1 MNGIITDFLA
11 QHFINLPFVSRAA
24 GCVTVLKK
32 SKSGGADKKIPVAQI
47 VYKTT
52 EAGVTVC
59 DFEQDYQDLIPVSTE
74 TGILYFEDLVGT
86 KVIDSNKRYNTWEGR
101 LKLVF
106 WANLKKIGQPTTMRD
121 LEEAIM
127 ANLPQ
132 QIAGSGAFFGASL
145 RMSKIFP
152 KRPSPFDYYDYNESQ
167 TQFLAAPYGYF
178 SLEIAYTARASRG
191 CPTNI
196 TLNPELC

>member
-1 MNGIITDFLA
+1 MNEIITDFLA
-11 QHFINLPFVSRAA
+11 QHFITLPFVSRAA
-24 GCVTVLKK
+24 GCVTVLRKP
-32 SKSGGADKKIPVAQI
+32 KSGGGEIKIPVAQL

-59 DFEQDYQDLIPVSTE
+59 DVEQDYQDLIPVSTE
-74 TGILYFEDLVGT
+74 TGILYFEDLVGA
-86 KVIDSNKRYNTWEGR
+86 KVTDSNKRYNTWEGR

-106 WANLKKIGQPTTMRD
+106 WANLKKIGQLTTMGD
-121 LEEAIM
+121 LETAIIG
-127 ANLPQ
+127 NLPQ
-132 QIAGSGAFFGASL
+132 QIAANGAFFGASV

-152 KRPSPFDYYDYNESQ
+152 KRPSPFDYYNYNEVQ